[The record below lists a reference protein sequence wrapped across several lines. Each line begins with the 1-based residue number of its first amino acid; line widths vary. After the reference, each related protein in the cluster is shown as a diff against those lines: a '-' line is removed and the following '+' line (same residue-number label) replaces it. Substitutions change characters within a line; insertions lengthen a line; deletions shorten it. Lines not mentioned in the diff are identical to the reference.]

1 MQIGAV
7 LGQAWDLYKRF
18 LKEFF
23 LTAFLVFLVLDLL
36 SALAAQRVRGQHRRA
51 SASGRLIAF
60 TVGIVGYFWV
70 QAALVELVRDVRDGR
85 ADRSVM
91 ETYRA
96 VQPHLV
102 AVIIAGILAGIGI
115 AIGLIL
121 LIVPGLFLLTIWS
134 MLVPVIVI
142 EGKSAGESFT
152 PLARGRAWERLERL
166 RPDPASR
173 SCSSRSPRADP
184 APVLAAAGLPRRLA
198 RLTGRHSLTVPFAA
212 ATLTTAYFT
221 LTAGRSVDRARQP
234 ATETP
239 PSLRESP
246 SDLTGERVFV

>member
-23 LTAFLVFLVLDLL
+23 LTAFIVFLVLDLL
-36 SALAAQRVRGQHRRA
+36 SALAA
-51 SASGRLIAF
+51 SASGDGVGAGIFWGLIAF
-60 TVGIVGYFWV
+60 AVGVVGYFWV

-102 AVIIAGILAGIGI
+102 AVIIAGILAAIGI

-152 PLARGRAWERLERL
+152 RSREVVRGNGWNVFGLILVTFLLVGIASAVIKLLFAPLPDFLDAWLGSL
-166 RPDPASR
+166 
-173 SCSSRSPRADP
+173 
-184 APVLAAAGLPRRLA
+184 VG
-198 RLTGRHSLTVPFAA
+198 HSLTVPFAA

-221 LTAGRSVDRARQP
+221 LTADRSVQEATPAP

-239 PSLRESP
+239 PI
-246 SDLTGERVFV
+246 

>member
-7 LGQAWDLYKRF
+7 LSQSWDLYKRF

-23 LTAFLVFLVLDLL
+23 LTAFIVFLVLDLL
-36 SALAAQRVRGQHRRA
+36 SALAA
-51 SASGRLIAF
+51 SASGDGVGAGIFWGLIAF
-60 TVGIVGYFWV
+60 TVGVVGYFWV
-70 QAALVELVRDVRDGR
+70 QAALVELVHDVRDGR

-102 AVIIAGILAGIGI
+102 AVIIAGILAAIGI

-152 PLARGRAWERLERL
+152 RSREVVRGNGWNVFGLILITFLLVGIASAVIKLLFAPLPDFLDAWLGSL
-166 RPDPASR
+166 
-173 SCSSRSPRADP
+173 
-184 APVLAAAGLPRRLA
+184 VG
-198 RLTGRHSLTVPFAA
+198 HSLTVPFAA

-221 LTAGRSVDRARQP
+221 LTAGRSVTEPTP

-239 PSLRESP
+239 PI
-246 SDLTGERVFV
+246 

>member
-7 LGQAWDLYKRF
+7 LSQAWDLYKRF

-36 SALAAQRVRGQHRRA
+36 SALASTAAGDGAAARVFW
-51 SASGRLIAF
+51 SLIAF
-60 TVGIVGYFWV
+60 AVGIVGYFWV

-85 ADRSVM
+85 ADRSVV

-96 VQPHLV
+96 VQPHLM

-115 AIGLIL
+115 AIGLVL

-142 EGKSAGESFT
+142 EGKSAGESF
-152 PLARGRAWERLERL
+152 
-166 RPDPASR
+166 SR
-173 SCSSRSPRADP
+173 SREVVRGNGWNVFGLILLTFLLVAIASGLIQLLF
-184 APVLAAAGLPRRLA
+184 APLPGLPRRLA
-198 RLTGRHSLTVPFAA
+198 RL
-212 ATLTTAYFT
+212 
-221 LTAGRSVDRARQP
+221 AGRAQPDRAVRGRDADDRVLHAHGGPLRCRPRQSHHVR
-234 ATETP
+234 
-239 PSLRESP
+239 PSESVT
-246 SDLTGERVFV
+246 DLTGERVFV